1 MLYNIFGSADSLD
14 VDILVKIDK
23 PLSISECKA
32 KCLELDSELSKHFD
46 KKVNTNLCVTDFNTL
61 SWVYKG
67 SLDEVNNSILATYE
81 NHTQNHGK
89 FVNQQV
95 VRNLNLK
102 VARSIRTVIQYL
114 SRSKYRAIIK
124 KALLSD
130 TKVKLDVLMSINFT
144 EQFSLEKIEWT
155 EYAKVFAFQYAQIVC
170 LYESIEIY
178 TKNEASFNF
187 PEYSD
192 FIYRKSPVDMQKFQ
206 KLVLDFCTHI
216 QSNYDLELIT
226 EKI

>member
-23 PLSISECKA
+23 PLTVAECKS
-32 KCLELDSELSKHFD
+32 KCLELDTQLSQKFT
-46 KKVNTNLCVTDFNTL
+46 KKVNTNLCVTDFNSL

-81 NHTQNHGK
+81 NHEQMHGK

-95 VRNLNLK
+95 PRNLNLK
-102 VARSIRTVIQYL
+102 VARALRTVIQYL
-114 SRSKYRAIIK
+114 SRSKYRTQIK
-124 KALLSD
+124 NALISDAKTKLETLLSID
-130 TKVKLDVLMSINFT
+130 FKEEFDLDKLT
-144 EQFSLEKIEWT
+144 WIEYSKT
-155 EYAKVFAFQYAQIVC
+155 LAFQYAQIVC
-170 LYESIEIY
+170 LYESIEIF

-192 FIYRKSPVDMQKFQ
+192 FIYRKEPIDRVNLQT
-206 KLVLDFCTHI
+206 LVINFCNHI
-216 QSNYDLELIT
+216 INNYDLDLIT